1 MRKKKDYRQLKKVI
15 TGTGIVCLLLV
26 MPVFSACSGTSR
38 DITADLGEEV
48 SLPVGRELAIKG
60 EDLKIRFDDVT
71 EDSRCPQDV
80 TCIWEGRAIIQLLVT
95 HTDNTYPVELT
106 EPGLTDRSTGT
117 FGDYTLEF
125 NLEPY
130 PVEGTDIS
138 TDDYYLQLTVYNS
151 TDAGN

>member
-60 EDLKIRFDDVT
+60 EDLKIRFDDGT